1 MNASRVI
8 DAVIDDAAGEPTIPE
23 MQQETGRFALPVE
36 MSGPVTVQPL
46 PAQDATAI
54 TRTLAEAVPQN
65 LIGFDLRRSKL
76 TLVSTAGAFW
86 FGFDSG
92 SVLNKSAGLW
102 PANVPLVI
110 TANRE
115 LWVME
120 DTASAVVTVLSE
132 FWTN

>member
-36 MSGPVTVQPL
+36 MSGPVTVQQL
-46 PAQDATAI
+46 PAQDGTVV
-54 TRTLAEAVPQN
+54 TRTIDGVVAVSI
-65 LIGFDLRRSKL
+65 IGTDLRRSKL

-102 PANVPLVI
+102 PANVPLII

-115 LWVME
+115 LFVMA